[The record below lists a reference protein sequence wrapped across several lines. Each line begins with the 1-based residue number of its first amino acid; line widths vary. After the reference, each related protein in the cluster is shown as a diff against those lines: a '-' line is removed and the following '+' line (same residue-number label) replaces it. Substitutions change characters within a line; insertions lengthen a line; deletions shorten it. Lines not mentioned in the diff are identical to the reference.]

1 MATELGLRA
10 RKKQQTRR
18 RIVAAAIELFADRG
32 FDRVPVAEVARHA
45 EVSEATVFNYFATKE
60 DLVYDGME
68 EFERSLLDALRSR
81 PAGTPV
87 LAAFREF
94 VLQPR
99 GAIATGDP
107 EAMAGIATVARITAE
122 SASLQA
128 RERQTFERYT
138 AALAALLTEETGA
151 GQEDLRPFVVAN
163 AMMGVNRAMKEFVQR
178 QATAGRTGPQVG
190 ADTLAVGEQA
200 LELLERGLAGYPG
213 DHVARPGK

>member
-1 MATELGLRA
+1 MATELGLRE

-18 RIVAAAIELFADRG
+18 RIVTAAIELFDERG

-60 DLVYDGME
+60 DLVYEGME
-68 EFERSLLDALRSR
+68 EFERSLLDALRER

-87 LAAFREF
+87 LAAFRAF

-99 GAIATGDP
+99 GALVEGDP
-107 EAMAGIATVARITAE
+107 LAMTWIAKVSRITAA
-122 SASLQA
+122 SPSLQA

-138 AALAALLTEETGA
+138 AALAELLAEETGA
-151 GQEDLRPFVVAN
+151 AQDDLRPFVVAN

-178 QATAGRTGPQVG
+178 QATAGRTGPAVG

-200 LELLERGLAGYPG
+200 LELLKRGLAGYPG

>member
-1 MATELGLRA
+1 MATELGLRE

-60 DLVYDGME
+60 DLVYEGME
-68 EFERSLLDALRSR
+68 EFERSLLAAVRERS
-81 PAGTPV
+81 PGTSV
-87 LAAFREF
+87 LAAFRAF

-99 GAIATGDP
+99 GALIAGDP
-107 EAMAGIATVARITAE
+107 EAMAGIAKVSRIAAE
-122 SASLQA
+122 SPSLQA

-138 AALAALLTEETGA
+138 SALAELLAEETGA
-151 GQEDLRPFVVAN
+151 AQDDLRPWVVAN

-178 QATAGRTGPQVG
+178 QASAGRTGPQVG
-190 ADTLAVGEQA
+190 IDVLAHGEVA
-200 LELLERGLAGYPG
+200 LDLLERGLTGYPG

>member
-1 MATELGLRA
+1 MATELGLRE

-60 DLVYDGME
+60 DLVYEGME
-68 EFERSLLDALRSR
+68 EFERSLLEALRSR
-81 PAGTPV
+81 APGTPV

-99 GAIATGDP
+99 GALVTGEP
-107 EAMAGIATVARITAE
+107 QAMAGIATVARITAE
-122 SASLQA
+122 SPSLQG

-138 AALAALLTEETGA
+138 AAVAELLAEETGA
-151 GQEDLRPFVVAN
+151 GQDDLRPFVVAN
-163 AMMGVNRAMKEFVQR
+163 ALMGVNRAMKEFVQR
-178 QATAGRTGPQVG
+178 AATAGRSGPEVG
-190 ADTLAVGEQA
+190 AETLAVGEQA
-200 LELLERGLAGYPG
+200 LELL
-213 DHVARPGK
+213 

>member
-1 MATELGLRA
+1 MGLREQKKERMRRHIADTAWALIADHGFA
-10 RKKQQTRR
+10 RVT
-18 RIVAAAIELFADRG
+18 VAEIART
-32 FDRVPVAEVARHA
+32 AEVAD
-45 EVSEATVFNYFATKE
+45 ATVFNYFATKE
-60 DLVYDGME
+60 DLVYEGME
-68 EFERSLLDALRSR
+68 EFERSLLDALRER

-87 LAAFREF
+87 LAAFRAF

-99 GAIATGDP
+99 GALVEGDP
-107 EAMAGIATVARITAE
+107 LAMTWIAKVSRITAA
-122 SASLQA
+122 SPSLQA

-138 AALAALLTEETGA
+138 AALAELLAEETGA
-151 GQEDLRPFVVAN
+151 AQDDLRPFVVAN

-178 QATAGRTGPQVG
+178 QATAGRTGPAVG